1 MDRKDKNRANH
12 IAIENNYIKGVKLID
27 IDTTIADYMR
37 NVIIP
42 DLEENGN
49 VVKVPLIYGNA
60 ERWEGARKNG
70 YLRDQRGQIQ
80 IPIVMFKR
88 NSVDRDSSMQYF
100 KSGLYMPTYKKYSNK
115 NKYEKFKIQNNVIP
129 PVYELYNVRIP
140 SYVVVSYEVMV
151 WTSFTEHMNIILEAF
166 QYATDRYWGREDG
179 YRFRSRIES
188 FDTQQE
194 VTEGSERLIRTTFTI
209 SVNAYLLA
217 EVYNEKPTVDKSFS
231 KKKVVFGTETTL
243 DRNYSNPNDYYNVI
257 DYIGL
262 SESKYAEYVNTTTV
276 KLTGVMIPNIPDELV
291 YGFDTANTFKVYKNG
306 DYIKS
311 NYYTFTYNNST
322 SEIEFVFTSLGEDIL
337 STDEILITGKFQMT

>member
-1 MDRKDKNRANH
+1 MDIRDKNRATH
-12 IAIENNYIKGVKLID
+12 IPIEKEYIKGVNLID

-42 DLEENGN
+42 DLSENGN

-60 ERWEGARKNG
+60 ERWNSARKEG
-70 YLRDQRGQIQ
+70 FLRDQRGQIQ
-80 IPIVMFKR
+80 IPMVMFKR
-88 NSVDRDSSMQYF
+88 NSVERDSSMQHF
-100 KSGLYMPTYKKYSNK
+100 TEGVYMPTYKKYSSK

-140 SYVVVSYEVMV
+140 AYVVVSYEVMV

-179 YRFRSRIES
+179 YRFRSRIDS

-194 VTEGSERLIRTTFTI
+194 VAEGNERLIRTTFTV

-217 EVYNEKPTVDKSFS
+217 ETYNEIPTVHKNFS
-231 KKKVVFGTETTL
+231 KKKVVFGIETTL
-243 DRNYSNPNDYYNVI
+243 DKDISLKSDYYTVI

-262 SESKYAEYVNTTTV
+262 TESKIAEYVNSTTV
-276 KLTGVMIPNIPDELV
+276 KLTNVTMPILPNELV
-291 YGFDTANTFKVYKNG
+291 YNFDTANTFKVYRNG
-306 DYIKS
+306 NYIKP
-311 NYYTFTYNNST
+311 NFYTFTYNATN
-322 SEIEFVFTSLGEDIL
+322 SEIEFVFIGLGENIL
-337 STDEILITGKFQMT
+337 LTDEILISGKFNIT

>member
-1 MDRKDKNRANH
+1 MDIRDKNRATH
-12 IAIENNYIKGVKLID
+12 IPIEKEYIKGVNLID

-42 DLEENGN
+42 DLSENGN

-80 IPIVMFKR
+80 IPMVMFKR
-88 NSVDRDSSMQYF
+88 NSVERDSTMQHF
-100 KSGLYMPTYKKYSNK
+100 KEGLYMPTYKKYSSK

-140 SYVVVSYEVMV
+140 SYVVVSYEVMI

-179 YRFRSRIES
+179 YRFRSRIDS

-194 VTEGSERLIRTTFTI
+194 VAEGNERLIRTTFTV

-217 EVYNEKPTVDKSFS
+217 ETYNEIPTVHKNFS
-231 KKKVVFGTETTL
+231 KKKVVFGIETTL
-243 DRNYSNPNDYYNVI
+243 DKDISLKSDYYTVI

-262 SESKYAEYVNTTTV
+262 TESKIAEYVNSTTV
-276 KLTGVMIPNIPDELV
+276 KLTNVTMPILPNELV
-291 YGFDTANTFKVYKNG
+291 YNFDTANTFKVYRNG
-306 DYIKS
+306 NYIKP
-311 NYYTFTYNNST
+311 NFYTFTYNATN
-322 SEIEFVFTSLGEDIL
+322 SEIEFVFIGLGEDIL
-337 STDEILITGKFQMT
+337 LTDEILISGKFNIT